1 MPSRVLPVRRRSEG
15 VACKRRRLLPAFAA
29 WPVDTYL
36 RRAMSARANPKTTTP
51 EQFDLFPPEP
61 LASPAIPAGF
71 GYAPNIIDADG
82 ETRLVEVF
90 ADLPFKEF
98 KFHGFLGKRRV
109 VPFGFRYDYNGGG
122 LQTAAPVPDFLLP
135 LRERAA
141 AFAGLP
147 PERLAH
153 ALVTEYRP
161 GTSIGWHRDRPHY
174 DDVIGISLSS
184 PCTFRLRRRHDTS
197 WERASLRLD
206 RRSAYLMRGPS
217 RWQWE
222 HSIPAVDALRYSITF
237 RSMRVE
243 K

>member
-1 MPSRVLPVRRRSEG
+1 MPAGFRYAPDLIDAAEE
-15 VACKRRRLLPAFAA
+15 ARLVEAFAA
-29 WPVDTYL
+29 
-36 RRAMSARANPKTTTP
+36 
-51 EQFDLFPPEP
+51 
-61 LASPAIPAGF
+61 
-71 GYAPNIIDADG
+71 
-82 ETRLVEVF
+82 
-90 ADLPFKEF
+90 LPFKEF
-98 KFHGFLGKRRV
+98 EFHGFLGKRRV

-122 LQTAAPVPDFLLP
+122 LQQAAPIPPFLLP

-147 PERLAH
+147 PQRLAH

-184 PCTFRLRRRHDTS
+184 ACAFRMRRKRDVG

-206 RRSAYLMRGPS
+206 PRSIYLMRGPS
-217 RWQWE
+217 RWEWE
-222 HSIPAVDALRYSITF
+222 HSIPAVEGLRYSITF
-237 RSMRVE
+237 RSMRNE